1 MAFVQVITFN
11 TNNNHFGT
19 IQEFYTLTAGLQVFA
34 QTDAIRDRYI
44 ANGSILGVTSSLL
57 ASNLVEFR
65 REFRSPEE
73 FDAYRLEIE
82 NQSSGVVDTFGQ
94 LGWTKTG
101 TFVIE

>member
-34 QTDAIRDRYI
+34 QTDVVRDRYI

-57 ASNLVEFR
+57 ASNVVEFR
-65 REFRSPEE
+65 REFRSQEE
-73 FDAYRLEIE
+73 FESYRAEI
-82 NQSSGVVDTFGQ
+82 NGLTASVADTFNQ

-101 TFVIE
+101 SLVIE